1 MKRLFLLITTLLL
14 FMAGMSVAQNNPL
27 HGWHTYCS
35 NEFNYAI
42 GGSVPFITATCY
54 PPDMA
59 SNYAGTAITKVAMYS
74 DDLFNAVGGVY
85 LCSIYLGGETP
96 NGGILVY
103 TMTVNVPQGLGEWV
117 EFDVSTPIWV
127 TGDETIWI
135 VWQTVEQLTDFPMGV
150 CGVSDPSGNGD
161 LIWTGSQWEHSEYG
175 DWTVKTYFN
184 WEEPQPQPQ
193 DVYFAGNGDSMGKI
207 WKNDTLVYSIPDSVA
222 VNIADMKIA
231 NDNTIFS
238 VGRTFSD
245 QQSHVWMNDSVVF
258 TAENSNHISRIV
270 LNANGWTATGDNK
283 VWQNG
288 TLLYE
293 YPSDTMTVSNIYAL
307 AIDTIT
313 GDIYTGGSIAN
324 PDVYA
329 CVWKNDTVLWQD
341 NDWSEV
347 NDLCFDGENLYA
359 AGFVYGAESID
370 GAIWQND
377 SIVFQMENGSFSRIA
392 THGGGLYWTGNVM
405 DTLYVWQDGEVI
417 YAHPEAS
424 AITALVVNESGVY
437 YTGAVDSI
445 PTVWKDGEVLYQPED
460 CDMINALCVLNTLS
474 PQPTYTMT
482 VESGNPEWGMVYGG
496 GFYHYGDTAI
506 IEAIPNSGCEFLYWN
521 DSVTDNPRNIVVTQ
535 DSTFVAYFSQIDYTI
550 TTEVTP
556 FNSGTV
562 TGDGIYHYGDT
573 ITLEATANPG
583 FVFEHW
589 NDNVTDN
596 PREVIV
602 TGDQTFIAH
611 FGIQQCLVTTEVTP
625 EGAGSVT
632 GGGIYD
638 YGETITLT
646 AQNNTG
652 YVFIMWDDGETTNP
666 RTVVVEG
673 DATFTAVFKPLQYE
687 ITTECDPVEGGT
699 VSGAGTYDYNSIATL
714 TATPNENYIF
724 LCWSDGI
731 ASNPLNIT
739 VTVNANYKA
748 MFHHNGTPQYTITV
762 TANNPLLGTV
772 TGSGTYPEGSI
783 IEISATP
790 IADAYFAAWD
800 DGNTDNPRSVVVTQ
814 DMEFEAIFKVTEV
827 YYTITVRS
835 GNPLLGSTYG
845 SGFYPAN
852 QTINIGA
859 VPNTGFHF
867 SGWQDGDM
875 NNPRTITVTG
885 DAEFIAYF
893 SQDPVQTYTV
903 TVHYDEDQGFI
914 IGAGTYTA
922 GSIASIAAIPADGYY
937 FLKWNDNTTDNPREV
952 LVDHDIVLTAFFA
965 ITGVDESGLE
975 TVSLYP
981 NPANDKIRIEGL
993 EGEHEVQIYNA
1004 FGTLVLTTTLQGDSE
1019 INICDLPAGYY
1030 LIRIDN
1036 RHAVRFIKE
1045 N

>member
-1 MKRLFLLITTLLL
+1 MKKAITFFSLL
-14 FMAGMSVAQNNPL
+14 F
-27 HGWHTYCS
+27 
-35 NEFNYAI
+35 FAI
-42 GGSVPFITATCY
+42 G
-54 PPDMA
+54 
-59 SNYAGTAITKVAMYS
+59 
-74 DDLFNAVGGVY
+74 
-85 LCSIYLGGETP
+85 
-96 NGGILVY
+96 
-103 TMTVNVPQGLGEWV
+103 WV
-117 EFDVSTPIWV
+117 SA
-127 TGDETIWI
+127 
-135 VWQTVEQLTDFPMGV
+135 
-150 CGVSDPSGNGD
+150 
-161 LIWTGSQWEHSEYG
+161 
-175 DWTVKTYFN
+175 
-184 WEEPQPQPQ
+184 Q
-193 DVYFAGNGDSMGKI
+193 DVYFSGNHNGTGKI
-207 WKNDTLVYSIPDSVA
+207 WKNDTIVHNITDSLNVTLNAMQVSPDGTVYTAGSIFDTEQSIGQIWRNDS
-222 VNIADMKIA
+222 IL
-231 NDNTIFS
+231 FS
-238 VGRTFSD
+238 VGNNTIINALRINGNDWTAAGTDKNAWDINQGVVWHNGEVLHTFSD
-245 QQSHVWMNDSVVF
+245 SLVPN
-258 TAENSNHISRIV
+258 E
-270 LNANGWTATGDNK
+270 
-283 VWQNG
+283 
-288 TLLYE
+288 
-293 YPSDTMTVSNIYAL
+293 IYAIC
-307 AIDTIT
+307 IDTVT
-313 GDIYTGGSIAN
+313 GDIYSGGITDTLETAI
-324 PDVYA
+324 
-329 CVWKNDTVLWQD
+329 VWKNDTAFWEAELTSSVCCLYH
-341 NDWSEV
+341 
-347 NDLCFDGENLYA
+347 DGTNLYA
-359 AGFVYGAESID
+359 GGYYYLEGLLMATL
-370 GAIWQND
+370 W
-377 SIVFQMENGSFSRIA
+377 ENGEVLYSFGDSLTSTFQAIDIYDGDIYTA
-392 THGGGLYWTGNVM
+392 GYADDSVF
-405 DTLYVWQDGEVI
+405 VWKNGEVL
-417 YAHPEAS
+417 YSHP
-424 AITALVVNESGVY
+424 VNEFGTINALCVNEYGVY
-437 YTGAVDSI
+437 YAGHIDYVGI
-445 PTVWKDGEVLYQPED
+445 VWKDGEVLYQPED
-460 CDMINALCVLNTLS
+460 CEEVTAIVVLPTEPS
-474 PQPTYTMT
+474 PSFILT
-482 VESGNPEWGMVYGG
+482 VEADSTGWGTVTGG
-496 GFYHYGDTAI
+496 GVYYYGDTVT
-506 IEAIPNSGCEFLYWN
+506 IEAFPNPGCEFLMWN
-521 DSVTDNPRNIVVTQ
+521 DSITDNPRNIVVTQ

-673 DATFTAVFKPLQYE
+673 DTTFTAVFKPLQYE

-731 ASNPLNIT
+731 VSNPRSVT
-739 VTVNANYKA
+739 VTGNANYKA